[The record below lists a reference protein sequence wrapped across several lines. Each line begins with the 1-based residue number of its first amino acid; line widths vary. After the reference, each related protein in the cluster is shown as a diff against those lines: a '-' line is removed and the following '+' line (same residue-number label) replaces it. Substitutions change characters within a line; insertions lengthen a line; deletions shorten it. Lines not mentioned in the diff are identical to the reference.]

1 MFMSLPIYRRHRSK
15 CKFKSDRSSKKCR
28 CSLWLAGTLFGKP
41 AAEKEKRNLEDGKSP
56 EQSITIKAA
65 LDAFIKDCE
74 RRNLSRNTLR
84 KYRTLESSIND
95 FGEDHGLVLFEILRA
110 IGIFPRELLERNSAT
125 SARSSRSASKTTG
138 SPRTRPSL
146 SKHRR
151 QM

>member
-1 MFMSLPIYRRHRSK
+1 V
-15 CKFKSDRSSKKCR
+15 KFKSDRSSKKCR

-74 RRNLSRNTLR
+74 RETSAETR
-84 KYRTLESSIND
+84 
-95 FGEDHGLVLFEILRA
+95 FENIERLRA
-110 IGIFPRELLERNSAT
+110 RSTISEKTMASCYSRFCEPSASFPRTAGKELGPHPRVLLVP
-125 SARSSRSASKTTG
+125 ASKTTG